1 MVSFQ
6 AKIGWRRMRKREK
19 KNYSSVPF
27 LSDAQL
33 KIPKKIAKKF
43 KKKKPLWIHL
53 KPKQVGDR

>member
-33 KIPKKIAKKF
+33 KIQKKIAKKL

>member
-33 KIPKKIAKKF
+33 KIPKKIAKKL

-53 KPKQVGDR
+53 KPKQVGDG